1 MGILYAFMLV
11 KLRKHYELPEF
22 LSSTI
27 NTSDDIKFRRIKAFS
42 NEKVNHSIRFRVLV
56 LPKTCARLIRYKYL

>member
-1 MGILYAFMLV
+1 MGILHAFMLI

-42 NEKVNHSIRFRVLV
+42 KVNHSIRFRVLV
-56 LPKTCARLIRYKYL
+56 LGKTCARLIRYKYL